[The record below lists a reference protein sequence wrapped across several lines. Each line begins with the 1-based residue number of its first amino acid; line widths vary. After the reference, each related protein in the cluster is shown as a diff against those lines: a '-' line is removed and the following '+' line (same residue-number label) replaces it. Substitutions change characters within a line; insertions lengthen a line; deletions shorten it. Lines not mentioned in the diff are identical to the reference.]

1 MKRGWFVVFL
11 VLFAVAAVSGQ
22 TEHRLSV
29 NTVPYGTV
37 PLGSSD
43 ELFKLGFGVEE
54 TVSFIP
60 GFLKYFGIGAG
71 ADFLLLPLKSENSVW
86 AFAGSAGPVFRLPI
100 GDRFAVHAKGSVGY
114 YYCGPAGWELDS
126 EVRGGLTAG
135 GGAGASFR
143 IIGPFTLGAG
153 VSYDYYSKLY
163 NGFNFS
169 LTARLEFPI
178 TYTPRP
184 KQEKKPKDIT
194 PEPLEEGTGLELRD
208 IELLPVFP
216 VLYKYYDGN
225 PLGSARVKNFT
236 ETTAENIKI
245 QFYAERYMDNPMQ
258 CGKAFSLSPGE
269 EKTIDLYGL
278 FTDEVLSITEGTK
291 ASVKIIASY
300 SLDGEDQTEEYNPVL
315 EFYNRN
321 ALTWDDD
328 RKIASFVTAK
338 DPEILG
344 LAKNVMSWMKQV
356 ENPAV
361 DENLQKGMAVFEA
374 LKLYGIQYEIDP
386 TTPFSELSEQET
398 AIDFLQFPR
407 QTMQY
412 TNGDCDDLSVLYT
425 SLLEAVGVET
435 AVITIPG
442 HIFAALALKSTP
454 EEARKTFSRPD
465 DLIFR
470 EEKAWVPVEI
480 TMFQEPFEKAWKTGA
495 KEWRENNSRELA
507 ALYPT
512 RDSWNV
518 YQPVGFIEGGSGLKL
533 PDREKV
539 TAAIRGC
546 ITRHVEKEIYPR
558 VSMIR
563 GKMAESQNNP
573 RWTNKLAVLYARYG
587 LYDKALEYFNE
598 VTAKREYV
606 PSLINTGNIYFI
618 RNEYAKALP
627 FYERA
632 LDRNKRSATAL
643 LGLARCHH
651 ELENY
656 GFVSSTYKQL
666 QEADPN
672 LAGRFAY
679 LDLKGEEATRAADA
693 AGIRETV
700 VWEEEEE

>member
-1 MKRGWFVVFL
+1 
-11 VLFAVAAVSGQ
+11 
-22 TEHRLSV
+22 
-29 NTVPYGTV
+29 
-37 PLGSSD
+37 
-43 ELFKLGFGVEE
+43 
-54 TVSFIP
+54 
-60 GFLKYFGIGAG
+60 
-71 ADFLLLPLKSENSVW
+71 
-86 AFAGSAGPVFRLPI
+86 
-100 GDRFAVHAKGSVGY
+100 
-114 YYCGPAGWELDS
+114 
-126 EVRGGLTAG
+126 
-135 GGAGASFR
+135 
-143 IIGPFTLGAG
+143 
-153 VSYDYYSKLY
+153 
-163 NGFNFS
+163 
-169 LTARLEFPI
+169 
-178 TYTPRP
+178 
-184 KQEKKPKDIT
+184 
-194 PEPLEEGTGLELRD
+194 
-208 IELLPVFP
+208 
-216 VLYKYYDGN
+216 
-225 PLGSARVKNFT
+225 
-236 ETTAENIKI
+236 
-245 QFYAERYMDNPMQ
+245 
-258 CGKAFSLSPGE
+258 
-269 EKTIDLYGL
+269 
-278 FTDEVLSITEGTK
+278 
-291 ASVKIIASY
+291 
-300 SLDGEDQTEEYNPVL
+300 
-315 EFYNRN
+315 
-321 ALTWDDD
+321 
-328 RKIASFVTAK
+328 
-338 DPEILG
+338 
-344 LAKNVMSWMKQV
+344 
-356 ENPAV
+356 
-361 DENLQKGMAVFEA
+361 
-374 LKLYGIQYEIDP
+374 
-386 TTPFSELSEQET
+386 
-398 AIDFLQFPR
+398 
-407 QTMQY
+407 MQY

-470 EEKAWVPVEI
+470 EGKAWVPVEI
-480 TMFQEPFEKAWKTGA
+480 TMFQEPFEQAWKTGA
-495 KEWRENNSRELA
+495 KEWRENTSRELA

-539 TAAIRGC
+539 TAAIHGC

-587 LYDKALEYFNE
+587 LYGKALEYFSE
-598 VTAKREYV
+598 VTAKMEYV
-606 PSLINTGNIYFI
+606 PALINTGNIYFI
-618 RNEYAKALP
+618 RNEYAKALS